1 MKVGGSADPH
11 NDATVLL
18 ASAREGNEEAWRT
31 LVEQLYP
38 MIIAIVRKHLRRAA
52 DHDDVVQEVLLKAFL
67 KLDSYAGV
75 QPIEHWISRI
85 TVTTCIDWLRK
96 LKARPSVT
104 WSDLSEREQSLL
116 DRRNESAA
124 DEVESEDT
132 RLAMRALLDKL
143 IAALKPNQQVVVRLL
158 DLELHSVKEVAEL
171 TGWGESKVKVTAM
184 RARKKLGELLQN
196 LEISK

>member
-1 MKVGGSADPH
+1 VGDRTDS
-11 NDATVLL
+11 NIDAILL
-18 ASAREGNEEAWRT
+18 ASAREGDEAAWRE
-31 LVEQLYP
+31 LVQRLYP
-38 MIIAIVRKHLRRAA
+38 MIIAIVRRHLRRTA

-67 KLDSYAGV
+67 KLDTYAGV

-104 WSDLSEREQSLL
+104 WSDLSEAEQSLL
-116 DRRNESAA
+116 DCRVGPVGGEA
-124 DEVESEDT
+124 ETEDT
-132 RLAMRALLDKL
+132 RQAMRALLDKL
-143 IAALKPNQQVVVRLL
+143 LATLKSDQQIAIRLL

-184 RARKKLGELLQN
+184 RARKKLSELLQN
-196 LEISK
+196 LETSK